1 MQRPGRSSQE
11 KIVWPWGRVLVLLQG
26 ICITMSLSPSTEVK
40 LQQKEDVNYLMEHFS
55 FQKGG
60 PPEPVLG
67 TQNTSFEKQC
77 NLVSA
82 LILLCNTY
90 FHSHLLISFKEATV
104 FRALACCDSPLPGKA
119 IKRSFS
125 PSPQTLFPHF
135 YSVPADRGQVFGN
148 NCSSRR

>member
-1 MQRPGRSSQE
+1 MALGQGPGSSSGNMHNN
-11 KIVWPWGRVLVLLQG
+11 VF
-26 ICITMSLSPSTEVK
+26 EVK

-77 NLVSA
+77 NLASA

-119 IKRSFS
+119 IKLSFS

-135 YSVPADRGQVFGN
+135 YSVPADRGQVLATIALLEDDRMHK
-148 NCSSRR
+148 SV